1 MLAIVAGWDLY
12 QATRSAIVLGNVGLV
27 QIVPVFLFT
36 FIAGHVA
43 DHYDRRRTVL
53 ITQVVLALI
62 GFVLA
67 GAGAHRS
74 VSLIY
79 SALFLGSASRAFQWP
94 VTTAM
99 MPQTVPGE
107 ILTNAVS
114 WNGTAREA
122 ATVGGPAL
130 AGLLIGVFGSEAVYL
145 TQALC
150 SVVALLC
157 FTALKLPPV
166 EPLEDGE
173 KGWSAVA
180 QGLSFVW
187 REKIILST
195 MTLDM
200 LAVLF
205 GGATALLPIFA
216 SDILHI
222 GASGLG
228 WLRAAPAVGAAL
240 MSLYLA
246 HHSNIRNAGLVLL
259 GSVAMFGVATI
270 GFGLATVGWLSFLM
284 LFFTGVFDA
293 VSVVL
298 RISLV
303 QMRTPDALRGRVA
316 AVNGLFISSSNQ
328 WGAVESGLA
337 AAWLGT
343 VPAVVWGGVA
353 TIVVAGI
360 IGAVSRSLRTW
371 RQ

>member
-1 MLAIVAGWDLY
+1 M
-12 QATRSAIVLGNVGLV
+12 
-27 QIVPVFLFT
+27 
-36 FIAGHVA
+36 A

-53 ITQVVLALI
+53 FTQVILALI
-62 GFVLA
+62 GFGLA
-67 GAGAHRS
+67 GAGAHRG

-79 SALFLGSASRAFQWP
+79 AALFLGSACRGFQWP

-99 MPQTVPGE
+99 MPQTVQPE
-107 ILTNAVS
+107 MLTSAVS
-114 WNGTAREA
+114 WNGTMREA

-130 AGLLIGVFGSEAVYL
+130 AGLLIAAFGSESVYL
-145 TQALC
+145 VQALC
-150 SVVALLC
+150 SVVSLGCFAALD
-157 FTALKLPPV
+157 LPAI
-166 EPLEDGE
+166 ERNENAE
-173 KGWSAVA
+173 KGWNAITE
-180 QGLSFVW
+180 GLKFVW
-187 REKIILST
+187 QEKVILST
-195 MTLDM
+195 MTLDL

-246 HHSNIRNAGLVLL
+246 HNSSIRHAGWVLL
-259 GSVAMFGVATI
+259 ASVALFGFATI
-270 GFGLATVGWLSFLM
+270 GFALATAGWLSFLM
-284 LFFTGVFDA
+284 LFLTGAFDA
-293 VSVVL
+293 ISVVL

-303 QMRTPDALRGRVA
+303 QMRTPDPLRGRVA

-337 AAWLGT
+337 AQWLGT
-343 VPAVVWGGVA
+343 VPSVVWGGVA
-353 TIVVAGI
+353 TVVVVLAV
-360 IGAVSRSLRTW
+360 GALSRPLRSW